1 MTYFILSSI
10 GGTDDVPLF
19 LADMFVLADQLG
31 SGNGLRCFFG
41 GLRGHICRWFPR
53 DWTAGRKSEVFCRS
67 QECNMVPWWC
77 ECPCRKLRGVP
88 QIFKKTANRFSDWR
102 LPEGNRKLSSWRPQK
117 DSEISLEMPNILS
130 LDIRF
135 KNHGIKMPI
144 KCQSQVSAEFN
155 KFCLVAPPLRSLL
168 LCVLHLFGRDLS
180 FHGFCTFCVPFCHWA
195 HRVPHRVRS
204 VSTEIPRKGFH
215 HEVGA

>member
-1 MTYFILSSI
+1 MQKITWRPTNIQHLPI
-10 GGTDDVPLF
+10 VF
-19 LADMFVLADQLG
+19 LRLAAFL
-31 SGNGLRCFFG
+31 
-41 GLRGHICRWFPR
+41 
-53 DWTAGRKSEVFCRS
+53 
-67 QECNMVPWWC
+67 
-77 ECPCRKLRGVP
+77 
-88 QIFKKTANRFSDWR
+88 
-102 LPEGNRKLSSWRPQK
+102 EGNRKLSSWRSQK
-117 DSEISLEMPNILS
+117 DSEISLKMPNILS
-130 LDIRF
+130 LEIRF

-168 LCVLHLFGRDLS
+168 LCVLHLFSRDLS